1 MAAGEQKKP
10 RREAN
15 RPADGRP
22 GASDRIPP
30 SARSILSSA
39 PDSGQEKERLSV
51 RASAPPVSAG
61 GDRPGKL
68 ASAPPAAADEQQED
82 QPRPSAVSAPAPTAP
97 TNGRS
102 DTQPSDPDTPPP
114 AAVSGRRSGWPFY
127 LKLFVSTFTL
137 SAFTFGGGYVMVP
150 LMKKR
155 FVDQYH
161 WIEEDEMLDLV
172 ALAQSSPGPMAVNG
186 AILVGYRLAG
196 IAGALVAIVGT
207 VLPPLVILSIVSLF
221 YTIFRDSPAVAAV
234 LKGMQAGVAAVICDV
249 VAGMGLRI
257 IKLKKALP
265 IAVMFLAFI
274 LAYFFNVNVIFIIL
288 ACALLGGISA
298 VALMKKKAGP
308 GR

>member
-1 MAAGEQKKP
+1 MAAGEQKKT
-10 RREAN
+10 RRETN

-22 GASDRIPP
+22 DALDRIPP
-30 SARSILSSA
+30 SASGILPSA
-39 PDSGQEKERLSV
+39 PDGGQEKERLTM
-51 RASAPPVSAG
+51 RASAPPVSVS

-68 ASAPPAAADEQQED
+68 ASAPPAAA
-82 QPRPSAVSAPAPTAP
+82 APAPLAP
-97 TNGRS
+97 TDGRS
-102 DTQPSDPDTPPP
+102 DTQPSAPDTPPP

-196 IAGALVAIVGT
+196 MPGALVAIVGT
-207 VLPPLVILSIVSLF
+207 VLPPLVILSVVSLF